1 MTGSRRKLSDLELAE
16 RRDKLVTMRSQG
28 HRWDHIAATLGYSDK
43 GAACKDLARALD
55 QRKEQLAL
63 TLDQYRQQQLDN
75 LIELRDTAAE
85 VMRRRHLLVQSGK
98 VVHVADPND
107 PDAPGDPLY
116 DDGPTLAAIDRIAK
130 IDAQIAALLGLNAP
144 TRVEAE
150 GKLTVEVVGVDP
162 GALT

>member
-1 MTGSRRKLSDLELAE
+1 MTGSRRKLSELELAE

-28 HRWDHIAATLGYSDK
+28 HSWDHIAATLGYSDK

-55 QRKEQLAL
+55 QRNEQLAL
-63 TLDQYRQQQLDN
+63 TLDQYRRQQLDN

-98 VVHVADPND
+98 VVRDGATEDDP
-107 PDAPGDPLY
+107 GEPLY

-144 TRVEAE
+144 TKVEAE

>member
-28 HRWDHIAATLGYSDK
+28 HSWDHIAATLGYSDK

-55 QRKEQLAL
+55 QRNEQLAL
-63 TLDQYRQQQLDN
+63 TLDQYRRQQLDN

-98 VVHVADPND
+98 VVRNDDPR
-107 PDAPGDPLY
+107 AGELGDPLY

-144 TRVEAE
+144 TKVEAE